1 MIQYKVVKRKSPKTG
16 EVIYHPAIAGVS
28 VVSNQKIIE
37 RIEKKCTL
45 ASSDIKAVL
54 DALEVEL
61 IDALRDGD
69 AVRFGDLGS
78 FRPTLRTKSQ
88 HEEKEVSVGDIAKVG
103 VVFTPTLR
111 VKQALDVKKGYV
123 RFSKVEVVPVV
134 KKKKA
139 AHTEGAQPAAGGTAQ
154 PASSQ
159 PASSQPASA
168 QPAAGDTHSEG

>member
-1 MIQYKVVKRKSPKTG
+1 MIQYKVVKRKKPNTQ

-78 FRPTLRTKSQ
+78 FRPTLHTKSKV
-88 HEEKEVSVGDIAKVG
+88 EEKDVNVGDIKKVS

-123 RFSKVEVVPVV
+123 RFSKVEVVPVA

-139 AHTEGAQPAAGGTAQ
+139 AHTETAQPAGTHTEGAQPAAG
-154 PASSQ
+154 
-159 PASSQPASA
+159 
-168 QPAAGDTHSEG
+168 DTHAEEG

>member
-1 MIQYKVVKRKSPKTG
+1 MIQYKVVKRKKPITK

-37 RIEKKCTL
+37 R
-45 ASSDIKAVL
+45 
-54 DALEVEL
+54 
-61 IDALRDGD
+61 DGD

-78 FRPTLRTKSQ
+78 FRPTIHTKSKDA
-88 HEEKEVSVGDIAKVG
+88 EKDVNAGDILKVR

-123 RFSKVEVVPVV
+123 RFSKVEVVPVA

-139 AHTEGAQPAAGGTAQ
+139 AHTESAHAEGAHT
-154 PASSQ
+154 
-159 PASSQPASA
+159 
-168 QPAAGDTHSEG
+168 EGAHAEGAHTEG

>member
-1 MIQYKVVKRKSPKTG
+1 MIQYKVVKRKKPITK

-78 FRPTLRTKSQ
+78 FRPTIHTKSKDA
-88 HEEKEVSVGDIAKVG
+88 EKDVNAGDILKVR

-123 RFSKVEVVPVV
+123 RFSKVEVVPVA

-139 AHTEGAQPAAGGTAQ
+139 AHTESAHAEGAHAEGAHAEGAQ
-154 PASSQ
+154 PASS
-159 PASSQPASA
+159 

>member
-1 MIQYKVVKRKSPKTG
+1 MIQYKVVKRKKPITK

-54 DALEVEL
+54 NALEVEL

-78 FRPTLRTKSQ
+78 FRPTIHTKSKDA
-88 HEEKEVSVGDIAKVG
+88 EKDVNAGDIIKVR

-123 RFSKVEVVPVV
+123 RFSKVEVVPVA

-139 AHTEGAQPAAGGTAQ
+139 AHTEGAHTE
-154 PASSQ
+154 
-159 PASSQPASA
+159 SA
-168 QPAAGDTHSEG
+168 HAEGAHAEGAHAEGAHTEGAHTEG

>member
-28 VVSNQKIIE
+28 VVSNQKI
-37 RIEKKCTL
+37 
-45 ASSDIKAVL
+45 
-54 DALEVEL
+54 

-123 RFSKVEVVPVV
+123 RFSKVEVLPVA
-134 KKKKA
+134 KKKKD
-139 AHTEGAQPAAGGTAQ
+139 AHTEGAQPAAGQPAAGQ

-159 PASSQPASA
+159 PASAQPASA

>member
-1 MIQYKVVKRKSPKTG
+1 MIQYKVVKRKKPITK

-54 DALEVEL
+54 DAL
-61 IDALRDGD
+61 RDGD

-78 FRPTLRTKSQ
+78 FRPTIHTKSKDA
-88 HEEKEVSVGDIAKVG
+88 EKDVNAGDIIKVR

-123 RFSKVEVVPVV
+123 RFSKVEVVPVA

-139 AHTEGAQPAAGGTAQ
+139 AHTEGAQPAAGQ
-154 PASSQ
+154 PASS
-159 PASSQPASA
+159 

>member
-1 MIQYKVVKRKSPKTG
+1 MIQYKVVKRKKVGSNDSTYHAAIVSPAA
-16 EVIYHPAIAGVS
+16 VNSP
-28 VVSNQKIIE
+28 KIIE

-61 IDALRDGD
+61 IDALRDGN

-78 FRPTLRTKSQ
+78 FRPTIHSTGAATPEGVNAGNITKV
-88 HEEKEVSVGDIAKVG
+88 H
-103 VVFTPTLR
+103 VVFVPTLR
-111 VKQALDVKKGYV
+111 VKQALDVKSGAVK
-123 RFSKVEVVPVV
+123 FAKAEVVPVA

-139 AHTEGAQPAAGGTAQ
+139 AQPGVSAQPGASAETAAPG
-154 PASSQ
+154 AS
-159 PASSQPASA
+159 AGSA

>member
-78 FRPTLRTKSQ
+78 FRPTLHTKSQ
-88 HEEKEVSVGDIAKVG
+88 HEEKDVSAGDIKKVS

-159 PASSQPASA
+159 PASSQPA
-168 QPAAGDTHSEG
+168 AGDTHSEG

>member
-1 MIQYKVVKRKSPKTG
+1 MIQYKVVKRKKVGTNDSTYHAAIVSPAA
-16 EVIYHPAIAGVS
+16 VNSP
-28 VVSNQKIIE
+28 KIIE

-61 IDALRDGD
+61 IDALRDGN

-78 FRPTLRTKSQ
+78 FRPTIHSTGAATPEGVNAGNIK
-88 HEEKEVSVGDIAKVG
+88 KVH
-103 VVFTPTLR
+103 VVFVPTLR
-111 VKQALDVKKGYV
+111 VKQALDVKSGAVK
-123 RFSKVEVVPVV
+123 FAKAEVVPVA

-139 AHTEGAQPAAGGTAQ
+139 AQPGVSAQPGATGETAAPG
-154 PASSQ
+154 AS
-159 PASSQPASA
+159 AVSA

>member
-78 FRPTLRTKSQ
+78 FRPTLHTKSKD
-88 HEEKEVSVGDIAKVG
+88 EEKDVNAGDIKKVS

-123 RFSKVEVVPVV
+123 RFSKVEVVPVA

-139 AHTEGAQPAAGGTAQ
+139 AHTEGSQPAAGGTAQ
-154 PASSQ
+154 PAA
-159 PASSQPASA
+159 P
-168 QPAAGDTHSEG
+168 QPAAGETHSEG